1 MLLRFTVENFMSFKE
16 RAELSLI
23 PSKVRRHPSH
33 VIKAETPKSISA
45 LKAAVIYG
53 ANASGKSNLI
63 KAMSH
68 VQQMINEGSRSGR
81 KIAFY
86 PYKLTEEC
94 LTTPSRFEFELKLGE
109 HQYAYGFSSDSHEIK
124 EEWLYRIDKIKD
136 ELIFKRTA
144 GQYDEFE
151 FGKLPFDNKEDK
163 LFLDFTAKGTPDN
176 RLFLNECKERNI
188 NKALSYLT
196 DIIDVSHWFEHSL
209 TIIFPDSKYTGLEM
223 EMQNNQKSNETF
235 SRLLNSFD
243 TGISDLR
250 LQEVDF
256 NSELVGIPA
265 DVKQKISE
273 ELEENTNLL
282 LAVPRSIRYQFCKE
296 ATGEIKAYKLMT
308 AHINADGKE
317 TLFELNQESD
327 GTQRLLDIAP
337 GLLEIFTQD
346 RTYIIDE
353 IDRSLHPDITT
364 SIFKAFLNNTSHI
377 KSQLI
382 VTTHETNLLNQD
394 LVRKDE
400 LWFVQKNSHG
410 ESSLYSLEEYQTRF
424 DKDIRRGYL
433 AGRFGGIPLLTEF
446 DNLSWL
452 STNG

>member
-1 MLLRFTVENFMSFKE
+1 MSFKE

-23 PSKVRRHPSH
+23 PSKVRRHANH
-33 VIKAETPKSISA
+33 IVKANNRNGINA

-63 KAMSH
+63 KAIWH
-68 VQQMINEGSRSGR
+68 AQQMIVMGSKSGR
-81 KIAFY
+81 KIAFH
-86 PYKLTEEC
+86 PFKLNSEC
-94 LTTPSRFEFELKLGE
+94 LIIPSRFEFEIKLNE
-109 HQYAYGFSSDSHEIK
+109 QCYAYGFIADNTEIK
-124 EEWLYRIDKIKD
+124 EEWLYRIDKVKD
-136 ELIFKRTA
+136 ELVFERKA
-144 GQYDEFE
+144 NQYDEFT
-151 FGKLPFDNKEDK
+151 FGKLDFANKQDK

-188 NKALSYLT
+188 NKELSYLT
-196 DIIDVSHWFEHSL
+196 DIIDVSNWFEHGL

-223 EMQNNQKSNETF
+223 EMQNNQKANAMF
-235 SRLLNSFD
+235 SKLLHSFD

-256 NSELVGIPA
+256 NSELVGIPE
-265 DVKQKISE
+265 DLKQKITE

-282 LAVPRSIRYQFCKE
+282 LAVPKSVRYQFCKKT
-296 ATGEIKAYKLMT
+296 TGEIKAYKLMT
-308 AHINADGKE
+308 THINIDGE
-317 TLFELNQESD
+317 EILFELNQESD

-337 GLLEIFTQD
+337 GIIEIFAHD

-364 SIFKAFLNNTSHI
+364 SIFKAFLNNTPDI

-394 LVRKDE
+394 ILRKDE
-400 LWFVQKNSHG
+400 LWFVQKNKEG
-410 ESSLYSLEEYQTRF
+410 QSSLYSLEEYQTRF
-424 DKDIRRGYL
+424 DNDIRRGYL
-433 AGRFGGIPLLTEF
+433 TGRFGGLPLLTEF
-446 DNLSWL
+446 NNLSWL
-452 STNG
+452 NKHG